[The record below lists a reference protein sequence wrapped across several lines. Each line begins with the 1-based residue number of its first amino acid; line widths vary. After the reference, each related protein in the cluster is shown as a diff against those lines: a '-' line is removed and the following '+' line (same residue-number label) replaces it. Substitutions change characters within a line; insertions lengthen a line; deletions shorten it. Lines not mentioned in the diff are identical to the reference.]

1 MSNQFNRPYGTCP
14 GGVSVIPAVDYWANL
29 NCPDG
34 QSNISNNRTPIL
46 KSVPFGLGGF
56 PALFLI
62 LVSALSGCGSPV
74 YNPYTHISEI
84 KDRPQEYQDKQVL
97 VKGKVVETFAIPFL
111 QKGMY
116 QMDDGTD
123 EIWIVPQ
130 GRVPFRGEEVT
141 VKGKVKTGFTIRKR
155 TFGTVIV
162 EGGNE
167 SKNTERK

>member
-1 MSNQFNRPYGTCP
+1 MRMAILFFTL
-14 GGVSVIPAVDYWANL
+14 VFVI
-29 NCPDG
+29 
-34 QSNISNNRTPIL
+34 
-46 KSVPFGLGGF
+46 
-56 PALFLI
+56 
-62 LVSALSGCGSPV
+62 SGCGS
-74 YNPYTHISEI
+74 YINISEI
-84 KDRPQEYQDKQVL
+84 KDRPQEYRDRQIS
-97 VKGKVVETFAIPFL
+97 VKGKVVETLEIPIIH
-111 QKGMY
+111 KGMY

>member
-1 MSNQFNRPYGTCP
+1 MIGIVLPFCKRDYHLTSPLERSDPLIPPLKRNILLIPPLKR
-14 GGVSVIPAVDYWANL
+14 GV
-29 NCPDG
+29 
-34 QSNISNNRTPIL
+34 
-46 KSVPFGLGGF
+46 GGF
-56 PALFLI
+56 SVLFLI
-62 LVSALSGCGSPV
+62 LVFMVSGCGSPV

-84 KDRPQEYQDKQVL
+84 KGRPQEYQSKQVL

-123 EIWIVPQ
+123 TIWIVPQ

-162 EGGNE
+162 EEVNE
-167 SKNTERK
+167 SKNTGRK